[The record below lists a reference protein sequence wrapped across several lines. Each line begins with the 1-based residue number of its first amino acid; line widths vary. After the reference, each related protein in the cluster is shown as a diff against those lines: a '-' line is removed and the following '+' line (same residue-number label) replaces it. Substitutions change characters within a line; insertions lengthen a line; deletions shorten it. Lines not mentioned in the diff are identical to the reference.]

1 MTSVPRTTI
10 TRRDGGLGSLL
21 ASAAGRLA
29 VVGVAASGPF
39 TPQVFTSQGD
49 LVATYTSGPL
59 VDAAAYV
66 LAWAGWVLV
75 QRAANGTT
83 GARGNVARSGLGA
96 AAGGVTAGGGNTST
110 AVPTLGGTVTR
121 AWPVVIRVTA
131 GGANFAA
138 GTARFQWSI
147 DGALTWSAAAAPAA
161 GPIPLGDT
169 GITLAWTDGTF
180 VNTDSWTGSSVPG
193 AQRGTA
199 TLAVTGDPNDA
210 YEARV
215 QVLRDGT
222 NLAAAT
228 ATYRLSLDGGDTWGP
243 ETAMPV
249 SGVVTPAGTG
259 LTLTFANGAGPTSFR
274 EGDAFTFDTT
284 APTYT
289 SQGMAD
295 AYAAVDQSEDDVEG
309 ILFTGAF
316 DAALC
321 TSLEALCAASETQL
335 RYRITIVGVRA
346 RTGAESRAEWENA
359 IRTDFATWQ
368 GLHVVVCAGHT
379 EVIVPTTQ
387 RQLRRSASLAV
398 AGRMAAVSLSEDL
411 AWVER
416 GPLPGVV
423 SVDYDGADNP
433 SLNDFGFTT
442 LRRRRSRTARGVYVV
457 NPHTGAADTSDF
469 KLLQYLRVWNEAA
482 RTLAAAMERHQ
493 SRKLVTV
500 PKPLPVPT
508 PPIYQGRT
516 PGAIDDREA
525 AAIEADVEGKLAAVL
540 LEGPVQHVTAVTA
553 RINRTVDIVAT
564 RTLPVSLSLGPMSY
578 AKLISAEIGFSLPQ
592 QPNGGA

>member
-1 MTSVPRTTI
+1 MVSVPRTRI
-10 TRRDGGLGSLL
+10 ERRDGGLGSLI

-29 VVGVAASGPF
+29 VVGIASAGPF

-49 LVATYTSGPL
+49 LVATYVSGPL
-59 VDAAAYV
+59 VDAAAYI
-66 LAWAGWVLV
+66 LARCGFVLV
-75 QRAANGTT
+75 QRAADGTT
-83 GARGNVARSGLGA
+83 GSRGNVARSGLGA

-121 AWPVVIRVTA
+121 AWPVILRITA
-131 GGANFAA
+131 AGANFAA
-138 GTARFQWSI
+138 GTARFQWSA
-147 DGALTWSAAAAPAA
+147 DGGLTWSAAAAPAA
-161 GPIPLGDT
+161 GPITLGDT
-169 GITLAWTDGTF
+169 GMTLAWADGTF
-180 VNTDSWTGSSVPG
+180 VNTDSWTGSSVPS

-199 TLAVTGDPNDA
+199 LLAVTGDPSDA
-210 YEARV
+210 YEVRV

-228 ATYRLSLDGGDTWGP
+228 STYRLSLDGGDTWGP

-259 LTLTFANGAGPTSFR
+259 LTLTFTNGAGPTSFR
-274 EGDAFTFDTT
+274 EGDAFAFDTT

-295 AYAAVDQSEDDVEG
+295 AYALLDTSDDDFEG

-321 TSLEALCAASETQL
+321 TSLESLAAASEVQL
-335 RYRITIVGVRA
+335 RYRIVIVGVRA
-346 RTGAESRAEWENA
+346 RTYQESRTDWENA
-359 IRTDFATWQ
+359 IRTDFATWS
-368 GLHVVVCAGHT
+368 GLRVVPCAGHA
-379 EVIVPTTQ
+379 EVVVPTTQ
-387 RQLRRSASLAV
+387 RQLKRSASLVV
-398 AGRMAAVSLSEDL
+398 AGRMVVAPLSEDL

-423 SVDYDGADNP
+423 SIDYDGADNP

-442 LRRRRSRTARGVYVV
+442 LRKRRSRTARGIYIV
-457 NPHTGAADTSDF
+457 NPHTGAADNSDF
-469 KLLQYLRVWNEAA
+469 KLLQYNRVWNEGA

-493 SRKLVTV
+493 SRTLRAV
-500 PKPLPVPT
+500 PKPLPTPT

-516 PGAIDDREA
+516 AGAIDDREA
-525 AAIEADVEGKLAAVL
+525 AAIEADVEGKLKAVL
-540 LEGPVQHVTAVTA
+540 MEGPVQHVTEVAA
-553 RINRTVDIVAT
+553 RVNRTVDIVAT
-564 RTLPVSLSLGPMSY
+564 RNLPVSLSLGPMSY
-578 AKLISAEIGFSLPQ
+578 AKLISAEIGFALPQ

>member
-1 MTSVPRTTI
+1 MVSVPRTTI
-10 TRRDGGLGSLL
+10 QRRDGGLGSLI

-29 VVGVAASGPF
+29 VVGIASSGPY

-49 LVATYTSGPL
+49 LIATYTSGPL
-59 VDAAAYV
+59 VDAASYI
-66 LAWAGWVLV
+66 LARCGFVLV
-75 QRAANGTT
+75 QRAANGAS
-83 GARGNVARSGLGA
+83 GARGNVARSGSGNS
-96 AAGGVTAGGGNTST
+96 AAGLTAGGGNTST

-121 AWPVVIRVTA
+121 AWPIILRITA
-131 GGANFAA
+131 AGANFAA
-138 GTARFQWSI
+138 GTARYQWSA
-147 DGALTWSAAAAPAA
+147 DGGLTWSTAAAPAA

-169 GITLAWTDGTF
+169 GITLAWADGAF
-180 VNTDSWTGSSVPG
+180 VQNDSWTGSSVPG

-199 TLAVTGDPNDA
+199 LLAVTGDPSDA

-222 NLAAAT
+222 NLAGAT

-249 SGVVTPAGTG
+249 SGVVQPAGTG
-259 LTLTFANGAGPTSFR
+259 LTLTFTNGAGPTSFR
-274 EGDAFTFDTT
+274 EGDLFTFDTT

-289 SQGMAD
+289 SNGMAD
-295 AYAAVDQSEDDVEG
+295 AYNALDQSDDDFEG

-321 TSLEALCAASETQL
+321 TSLESLADASEVQL
-335 RYRITIVGVRA
+335 RYRIVIVGVRA
-346 RTGAESRAEWENA
+346 RTYQETRAEWENA
-359 IRTDFATWQ
+359 IRTDFATWS
-368 GLHVVVCAGHT
+368 GLHVVPCAGHG
-379 EVIVPTTQ
+379 EVIVPNTN
-387 RQLRRSASLAV
+387 RQVKRSASLGV
-398 AGRMAAVSLSEDL
+398 AGRMVIAPLSEDL

-416 GPLPGVV
+416 GPLPGFV
-423 SVDYDGADNP
+423 SIDYDGADNP

-442 LRRRRSRTARGVYVV
+442 LRKRRSRSHRGIYIV
-457 NPHTGAADTSDF
+457 NPHTGAAADSDF

-493 SRKLVTV
+493 SRTLRAV

-516 PGAIDDREA
+516 AGAIDDREA
-525 AAIEADVEGKLAAVL
+525 AAIEADINAKLSLVL

-553 RINRTVDIVAT
+553 RVNRTVDIVAT
-564 RTLPVSLSLGPMSY
+564 RSLPVSLSLGPVSY
-578 AKLISAEIGFSLPQ
+578 AKLISAEIGFALP
-592 QPNGGA
+592 QPNGGV